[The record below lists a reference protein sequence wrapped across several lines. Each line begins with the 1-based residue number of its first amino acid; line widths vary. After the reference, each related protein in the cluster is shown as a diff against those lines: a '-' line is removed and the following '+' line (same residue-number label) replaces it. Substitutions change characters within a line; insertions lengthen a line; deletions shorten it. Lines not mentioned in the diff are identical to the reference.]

1 MNVRSGYTFAVAEA
15 YENWYDLEDEEVIS
29 ILNNFYTVEE

>member
-1 MNVRSGYTFAVAEA
+1 VRSRYAFAVAEA

-29 ILNNFYTVEE
+29 ILNNSYIVEE